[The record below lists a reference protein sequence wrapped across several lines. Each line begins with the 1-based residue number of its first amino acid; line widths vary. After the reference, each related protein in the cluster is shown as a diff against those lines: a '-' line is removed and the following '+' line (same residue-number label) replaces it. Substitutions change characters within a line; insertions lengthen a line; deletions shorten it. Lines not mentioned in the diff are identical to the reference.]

1 MEAYDELK
9 KAYEEKTTAEFG
21 ALVDSFASMSCDDRK
36 TTIEEHMTQ
45 YEWTWNTFTAI
56 ISRADLKND
65 DEFGK
70 GLQEFAKSDSK
81 DWILAQISISLLFQH
96 C

>member
-1 MEAYDELK
+1 MWKDADAVALLTMTMEKNCEEGVQARIGRCNTAMEAYDELK

-45 YEWTWNTFTAI
+45 YE
-56 ISRADLKND
+56 
-65 DEFGK
+65 
-70 GLQEFAKSDSK
+70 
-81 DWILAQISISLLFQH
+81 
-96 C
+96 